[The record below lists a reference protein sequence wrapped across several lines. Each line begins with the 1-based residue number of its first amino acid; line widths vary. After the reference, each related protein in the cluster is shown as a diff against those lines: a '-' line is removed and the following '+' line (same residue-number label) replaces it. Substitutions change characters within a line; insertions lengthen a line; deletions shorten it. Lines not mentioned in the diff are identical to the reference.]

1 MSKKDKLPWYKRI
14 YGFIEDKVTRSFGSF
29 IVTLFAA
36 WGIFIAVIIIYGL
49 LNPVN
54 PADKIESTTTY
65 SETSTVAPVY
75 THAKEGSDDFKKV
88 IADLEFYNTKPEKTE
103 DTQTTNVKTMF
114 GSVSS
119 EDTTSLIDGKD
130 AESLY
135 YHKGTSFNPL
145 DIVDSLFGKL
155 EENMGTL
162 ILYNKSEKTYTTH
175 TVKGIKFSRNSSKN
189 SVEVHYSR
197 DYSDYQGAPKPVYS
211 YSPTVEL
218 TEYKD
223 GTYMWK
229 YKDNWKI
236 ENEDEIKSYI
246 SSAPKKED

>member
-1 MSKKDKLPWYKRI
+1 MSKKDKFPWYKRI
-14 YGFIEDKVTRSFGSF
+14 NNYLEGMSGKQYALT
-29 IVTLFAA
+29 IVGACSVFLASVIV
-36 WGIFIAVIIIYGL
+36 WGIFH
-49 LNPVN
+49 PT
-54 PADKIESTTTY
+54 KESDLIKSKTTY
-65 SETSTVAPVY
+65 SETSTVVPVY
-75 THAKEGSDDFKKV
+75 TTYDKDSKAFQRV
-88 IADLEFYNTKPEKTE
+88 ITDLEFYNTKPEKTE

-114 GSVSS
+114 GTVSS

-145 DIVDSLFGKL
+145 DIVDSFFGKL

-162 ILYNKSEKTYTTH
+162 IFYNKSEKTYTTR

-189 SVEVHYSR
+189 SIEIHYFK

-246 SSAPKKED
+246 SSAPKKEN

>member
-1 MSKKDKLPWYKRI
+1 MSKRDRLPWYKR
-14 YGFIEDKVTRSFGSF
+14 YWKFLQSRFGSVIAFF
-29 IVTLFAA
+29 ITVVILDVTL
-36 WGIFIAVIIIYGL
+36 ILLVILWCL
-49 LNPVN
+49 LFSISLKDNI
-54 PADKIESTTTY
+54 KSKTTY
-65 SETSTVAPVY
+65 TESSTVVPVY
-75 THAKEGSDDFKKV
+75 TTYDKDSKAFQRV
-88 IADLEFYNTKPEKTE
+88 VTDLEFYSTKPEKTE

-114 GSVSS
+114 GTVSS

-145 DIVDSLFGKL
+145 GFVDSVLG
-155 EENMGTL
+155 EPNGTL

-175 TVKGIKFSRNSSKN
+175 TVRGIKFSRNLSKN

-246 SSAPKKED
+246 SSAPKKEN

>member
-1 MSKKDKLPWYKRI
+1 MSKRDKLPWYKRLVKFLE
-14 YGFIEDKVTRSFGSF
+14 YMFVKHFVLTTVS
-29 IVTLFAA
+29 V
-36 WGIFIAVIIIYGL
+36 WGIFLASVIVYGM
-49 LNPVN
+49 
-54 PADKIESTTTY
+54 IHSTTEADRIKSKTIY
-65 SETSTVAPVY
+65 TETSTVVPVY
-75 THAKEGSDDFKKV
+75 TTYDKDSKAFQRV
-88 IADLEFYNTKPEKTE
+88 VTDLEFYSTKPEKTE

-114 GSVSS
+114 GTVSS

-135 YHKGTSFNPL
+135 YHKGMSFNPL
-145 DIVDSLFGKL
+145 DIVDSFFGKL
-155 EENMGTL
+155 EENVGTL

-246 SSAPKKED
+246 YSAPKKAK

>member
-1 MSKKDKLPWYKRI
+1 MSKKDKFPWYKRI
-14 YGFIEDKVTRSFGSF
+14 YNYLEGMSGKQYALTIAGACSVFLASITV
-29 IVTLFAA
+29 
-36 WGIFIAVIIIYGL
+36 WGIFHPI
-49 LNPVN
+49 
-54 PADKIESTTTY
+54 KESDLIKSKTTY
-65 SETSTVAPVY
+65 TESSTVVPVY
-75 THAKEGSDDFKKV
+75 TTYDKDSKAFQRV
-88 IADLEFYNTKPEKTE
+88 ITDLEFYNTKPEKTE
-103 DTQTTNVKTMF
+103 VIHTVEYDSLF
-114 GSVSS
+114 GKQSNTST
-119 EDTTSLIDGKD
+119 DSLIDNKD

-135 YHKGTSFNPL
+135 YHKGGSLNPL
-145 DIVDSLFGKL
+145 NLVDSLLGEL

-175 TVKGIKFSRNSSKN
+175 TVKGIKFSCNSSKN

>member
-1 MSKKDKLPWYKRI
+1 MAKKKDKLPWYKRI
-14 YGFIEDKVTRSFGSF
+14 DNYLEGMSGKQYALT
-29 IVTLFAA
+29 IVGACSVFLASVIV
-36 WGIFIAVIIIYGL
+36 WGIFHPI
-49 LNPVN
+49 
-54 PADKIESTTTY
+54 KESDLIKSKTTY
-65 SETSTVAPVY
+65 SETSTVVPVY
-75 THAKEGSDDFKKV
+75 TTYDKDSKAFQRV
-88 IADLEFYNTKPEKTE
+88 VTDLEFYSTKPEKTE
-103 DTQTTNVKTMF
+103 VTHTVEYESLF
-114 GSVSS
+114 GKQSNTST
-119 EDTTSLIDGKD
+119 DSLIDNKD

-145 DIVDSLFGKL
+145 DIVDSFFGEL
-155 EENMGTL
+155 GEDMGTL

-189 SVEVHYSR
+189 SVEDYYSR

>member
-1 MSKKDKLPWYKRI
+1 MSKRDRLPWYKR
-14 YGFIEDKVTRSFGSF
+14 YWKFLQSRFGSVIAFF
-29 IVTLFAA
+29 ITVVILDVTFILLVILWCLLFS
-36 WGIFIAVIIIYGL
+36 ISLKDNI
-49 LNPVN
+49 
-54 PADKIESTTTY
+54 KSKTTY
-65 SETSTVAPVY
+65 TESSIVVPVY
-75 THAKEGSDDFKKV
+75 TTYDKDSKAFQRV
-88 IADLEFYNTKPEKTE
+88 VTDLEFYSTKPEKTE

-114 GSVSS
+114 GTVSS

-145 DIVDSLFGKL
+145 DIVDSFFGKL
-155 EENMGTL
+155 EESMGTL
-162 ILYNKSEKTYTTH
+162 ILYNKLEKTYTTH

>member
-1 MSKKDKLPWYKRI
+1 MSKKDKFPWYKRLVKFLE
-14 YGFIEDKVTRSFGSF
+14 YMVVEHFVLTTVS
-29 IVTLFAA
+29 A
-36 WGIFIAVIIIYGL
+36 WGIFLASVIVYGMLHPTTEADRIKLKTIY
-49 LNPVN
+49 
-54 PADKIESTTTY
+54 T
-65 SETSTVAPVY
+65 ETSTVVPVY
-75 THAKEGSDDFKKV
+75 TTYDKDSKAFQRV
-88 IADLEFYNTKPEKTE
+88 VTDLEFYSTKPEKTE

-114 GSVSS
+114 GTDSF
-119 EDTTSLIDGKD
+119 EGTTSLIDGKD

-145 DIVDSLFGKL
+145 DIVDSFLGRL
-155 EENMGTL
+155 EENVGTL

-236 ENEDEIKSYI
+236 ENEDEIKSYNFFC
-246 SSAPKKED
+246 S

>member
-1 MSKKDKLPWYKRI
+1 MSKKGKLPWYKRI
-14 YGFIEDKVTRSFGSF
+14 YSYLDGMSGKQYALTIAGACSVFLASV
-29 IVTLFAA
+29 IV
-36 WGIFIAVIIIYGL
+36 WGIFHPI
-49 LNPVN
+49 
-54 PADKIESTTTY
+54 KESDLIKSKTTY
-65 SETSTVAPVY
+65 SETSTVVPVY
-75 THAKEGSDDFKKV
+75 TTYDKDSKAFQKV
-88 IADLEFYNTKPEKTE
+88 VTDLEFYSTKPEKTE
-103 DTQTTNVKTMF
+103 VTHTVEYDSLF
-114 GSVSS
+114 GKQSNTST
-119 EDTTSLIDGKD
+119 ESLIDNKD

-135 YHKGTSFNPL
+135 YREGGSLNPL
-145 DIVDSLFGKL
+145 DLVDSLLGEL

-246 SSAPKKED
+246 SSAPKKEN